1 MMQPEGENE
10 ALEDVTDRCLHLV
23 ITQGMHVLVTKKKI
37 NGNVKTIHLL
47 DARRQYWLSKAQQAT
62 FLRMLDL
69 ENVFE
74 LELPEALGKFNAALQ
89 LQPML
94 LALKVAERSSSLTPC
109 IQCCLQYSMHRCS
122 ASTSRCLVLLV
133 RAAIQPAWTMVL
145 LSTLLGVADIALQ
158 QHNIRS
164 YQGVISSDRNI
175 WEVYGITLVSLLYKF
190 SSFCCLA
197 ILPNHI
203 DGDQGYNFKKS
214 CYLVK
219 TQG

>member
-37 NGNVKTIHLL
+37 NGNVKTIRLL

-74 LELPEALGKFNAALQ
+74 LELPEALGKLTRLKYLATALQ

-94 LALKVAERSSSLTPC
+94 LALKVAEQSSSLTPC
-109 IQCCLQYSMHRCS
+109 IQCCLQYGMHRCS

-145 LSTLLGVADIALQ
+145 LSTLLIGTYIAL
-158 QHNIRS
+158 
-164 YQGVISSDRNI
+164 V
-175 WEVYGITLVSLLYKF
+175 TLLYKF
-190 SSFCCLA
+190 SSSCCLA

-214 CYLVK
+214 SYLVN